1 MRIHL
6 LQQTAVHAKALRSG
20 ADAYQQLSG
29 YRLAEDLGEM
39 ASGPEVSPEFLA
51 RQEGTAGADV
61 WLHGFAIVESA
72 EGVIIGLCGY
82 KGPPSPDAAVEI
94 AYGLAPAY
102 RGRGYATE
110 AAQELV
116 VRAFASGLVRRV
128 IAHTL
133 PELNASTRVLSRCGF
148 ARLGEVMDPED
159 GLVWRWEKPNKVA
172 NPARP

>member
-6 LQQTAVHAKALRSG
+6 LQQTAAHTIALRRG

-29 YRLAEDLGEM
+29 YRLADGLSEM

-51 RQEGTAGADV
+51 RQEAAAGADV

-72 EGVIIGLCGY
+72 EGVVIGLCGY
-82 KGPPSPDAAVEI
+82 KGPPSQDATVEI

-102 RGRGYATE
+102 QGRGYATE

-116 VRAFASGLVRRV
+116 ARAFASGLVRRV

-148 ARLGEVMDPED
+148 ARLGEVIDPED
-159 GLVWRWEKPNKVA
+159 GSVWRWEKT
-172 NPARP
+172 R